1 MDKLTMKDILS
12 IIDKVDASGLVEFKM
27 TADGVDLVLK
37 KAGAVAAMAA
47 DAAPKVTATPKAPA
61 ATPPPTASVP
71 TAEAT
76 DDSITE
82 VSSPVLGTFYR
93 APEPGAEPYTTVGAH
108 VEAGQVLGIVEVM
121 KLFNEV
127 KSPVAGEIIDIVA
140 DDSEMV
146 EYGQPLLHIRCA

>member
-37 KAGAVAAMAA
+37 KAGAASIIAA

-82 VSSPVLGTFYR
+82 VSSP
-93 APEPGAEPYTTVGAH
+93 
-108 VEAGQVLGIVEVM
+108 VLGIVEVM